1 MFILIVSCPA
11 PWPVWLLPGVFP
23 SAGFPLSAFSG
34 VRGFS
39 WEDVS
44 GRRDG
49 KVHRGRVHFFSR
61 ASTDKKINATSVYAA
76 C

>member
-1 MFILIVSCPA
+1 M
-11 PWPVWLLPGVFP
+11 LLPEASGFFLVY
-23 SAGFPLSAFSG
+23 FPLPFYSG

-44 GRRDG
+44 GRRGG
-49 KVHRGRVHFFSR
+49 KVHRGRVHFFGR
-61 ASTDKKINATSVYAA
+61 TREEKKINAASVHAA

>member
-1 MFILIVSCPA
+1 M
-11 PWPVWLLPGVFP
+11 LLPEASGFFLVY
-23 SAGFPLSAFSG
+23 FPLPVFSG

-44 GRRDG
+44 GRRGG

-61 ASTDKKINATSVYAA
+61 PFEAKKINAASVHAT